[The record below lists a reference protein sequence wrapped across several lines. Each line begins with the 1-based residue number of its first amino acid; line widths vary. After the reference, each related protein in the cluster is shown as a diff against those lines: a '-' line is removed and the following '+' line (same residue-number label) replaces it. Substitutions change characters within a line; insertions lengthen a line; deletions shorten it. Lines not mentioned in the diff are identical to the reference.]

1 MKSAAEV
8 HSEDDADKR
17 LHPDGTCD
25 GCAHTSVPCELS
37 SDSRTA
43 CDRCQGLKVKCS
55 LSKNKEAKKE
65 SSQRSEP
72 RKVAAK
78 KTGTSRKTSPTR
90 SKPTLA
96 THLLA
101 DTMTVFRNPH
111 VQGTTQIPLKSV
123 GELVEEGL
131 QRHARGNDCDGRKDS
146 CRVHSKGES
155 GRLVRTSGE
164 GYQRGVDDVNKQ
176 MRESIQKRVELNRA
190 AEVEKRQVNER
201 LARLEAAS
209 FELLTAAFA
218 QVKSE
223 RGEYEEELG
232 KRQQEAH
239 RMLIPSQ
246 TNRPISTL
254 PPARETPNLAG
265 PIEAENPPT
274 STRNIVPLPQ
284 RKEISTG
291 QSSANGKFEG
301 WGGFNPKDPTA
312 VVEDHLLKEFDG
324 VETAV
329 TSAINVLLSGTHGEL
344 PDKIADVNDDGVP
357 MGTHQQELSTES
369 RGDNSSPVATPSKA
383 AEGRFADT
391 PIILGDSS
399 EKAAESAKGTS
410 D

>member
-1 MKSAAEV
+1 MLFS
-8 HSEDDADKR
+8 SIEDRSTSPPQTTDPFTDRLDKVS
-17 LHPDGTCD
+17 LNQKH
-25 GCAHTSVPCELS
+25 
-37 SDSRTA
+37 
-43 CDRCQGLKVKCS
+43 QGVEIES
-55 LSKNKEAKKE
+55 LREKLREA
-65 SSQRSEP
+65 
-72 RKVAAK
+72 
-78 KTGTSRKTSPTR
+78 TSRIDSVSAVALRQKDQEVAELR
-90 SKPTLA
+90 QQVEIHKETLA
-96 THLLA
+96 EFRRKQEYTDNILLDLQTRIDQLEGVGGVVDGEEA
-101 DTMTVFRNPH
+101 PTTVKKGFNAMR
-111 VQGTTQIPLKSV
+111 
-123 GELVEEGL
+123 GEMIAMEERIDAEFIRKENLEGL
-131 QRHARGNDCDGRKDS
+131 AGHLERAINAF
-146 CRVHSKGES
+146 
-155 GRLVRTSGE
+155 
-164 GYQRGVDDVNKQ
+164 VDDVNKQ

-190 AEVEKRQVNER
+190 ADVEKRQVNER
-201 LARLEAAS
+201 LARLEVAS

-218 QVKSE
+218 QVKFE

-232 KRQQEAH
+232 KRRQEAH

-246 TNRPISTL
+246 INRPISTL
-254 PPARETPNLAG
+254 PPARKTPNLAG

-274 STRNIVPLPQ
+274 STRNIAPLPQ

-344 PDKIADVNDDGVP
+344 PDKIADVSDDGVP
-357 MGTHQQELSTES
+357 MGTHQQESSAENH
-369 RGDNSSPVATPSKA
+369 GDKSSPVATASKA
-383 AEGRFADT
+383 AEGLFAHS